1 MNTRNSIPCSFFPS
15 FILTSGSSR
24 VDSPDPC
31 QSSVTGSLPEPSVSS
46 HSERGTHSS
55 NDLSCRWHTDLS
67 VEDLLNPSFVPLAKQ
82 PLLDPSFAPLAKQLL
97 TFSFPFSYPPFPSYY
112 TFFILHP
119 TSFPYSGFLSSLISA
134 TFALY
139 PQLIVQ

>member
-31 QSSVTGSLPEPSVSS
+31 QSSVTGSLSEPSVSS

-67 VEDLLNPSFVPLAKQ
+67 VED
-82 PLLDPSFAPLAKQLL
+82 LLDPSFAPLAKQLL